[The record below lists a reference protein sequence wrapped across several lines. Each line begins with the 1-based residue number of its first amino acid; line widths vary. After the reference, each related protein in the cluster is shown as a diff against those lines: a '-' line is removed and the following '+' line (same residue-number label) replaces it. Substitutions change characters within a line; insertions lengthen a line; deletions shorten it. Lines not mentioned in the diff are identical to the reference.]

1 MCDYHMLV
9 FMCCFLLC
17 LRMCCFLLCLRTY
30 MLFPSCLCCSY
41 QIVFSLRLYVYC
53 SLHVVLFTSSV
64 LHLHVWFVV
73 YMLFPLVFPDAD
85 NAANANFFREVGGVE
100 AVTELLPFVSTRPLA
115 LRLITHL
122 VLSEGKHT
130 LLVIIWSRLITACY

>member
-1 MCDYHMLV
+1 
-9 FMCCFLLC
+9 
-17 LRMCCFLLCLRTY
+17 
-30 MLFPSCLCCSY
+30 MLFS
-41 QIVFSLRLYVYC
+41 SLFTYIYVVPF
-53 SLHVVLFTSSV
+53 LFVLFTSV

-130 LLVIIWSRLITACY
+130 LLVII